1 MTSASVKPLPILYSF
16 RRCPYAMRARM
27 GRLLMQRQVELR
39 EVVLKDKPES
49 LLSYS
54 PKGTVPVLVL
64 PNGQVIEQSLEI
76 IDWAVA
82 TNDTPL
88 KPPSSIEAQL
98 IATNDNEF
106 KSALDRYKYYDR
118 FPEHNQQYYRDQG
131 LVFLSQLEQQL
142 SGQLYLYGD
151 EISYSDIAI
160 FPFVRQFAHVDLA
173 WFEQVDYPQLKRWLS
188 SLLTSQHFMTTMTKF
203 KQWQPDSPV
212 VSFGAT
218 SEELL

>member
-27 GRLLMQRQVELR
+27 GLLLMQRQVELR

-188 SLLTSQHFMTTMTKF
+188 SLLTIQHFMTTMTKF

>member
-27 GRLLMQRQVELR
+27 GLLLMQRQVELR